1 MFGVH
6 SHRGQRVIQCAVC
19 TVKPH
24 SEKKHNAVYTVKQQK
39 AGSNTVFSVQ
49 STVKPQSARSDTVFT
64 VQRTVKQHLAGSNT
78 VFSVLCEVRER
89 RG

>member
-1 MFGVH
+1 M
-6 SHRGQRVIQCAVC
+6 IQCAVC

-24 SEKKHNAVYTVKQQK
+24 SEAEKNYSVYTVKQQK
-39 AGSNTVFSVQ
+39 AGSNTVFNVQ